1 MTATQQ
7 NRLLLLAIPL
17 TLIAYLLPWAV
28 NTAAGLTLSA
38 YDLAEWLSLHPTTH
52 PHRIPSFA
60 LRGQLLI
67 VALLITW
74 TTCKPLLTYSW
85 WLRLVALILLV
96 VAQLPP
102 PEFLAWTGDLN
113 QRQQAFLAVVS
124 LITGIIGLIGIL
136 QRFRY
141 YLLIPVLLIGIYL
154 NIYVLTQIIPRMQ
167 EFGLQPQLGIGGFLM
182 IGVYSVLLIG
192 MVQILRKANRVTI

>member
-7 NRLLLLAIPL
+7 NRLLILAIPL
-17 TLIAYLLPWAV
+17 TLVAYLSPWAV

-38 YDLAEWLSLHPTTH
+38 YDLAEWLSLHPATH
-52 PHRIPSFA
+52 PDRIPSLA
-60 LRGQLLI
+60 LRSQLLI
-67 VALLITW
+67 VTLLITW
-74 TTCKPLLTYSW
+74 STCKPVLTYSW
-85 WLRLVALILLV
+85 WFRLIALGILII
-96 VAQLPP
+96 AQLPP

-113 QRQQAFLAVVS
+113 QRQQAILAVLS
-124 LITGIIGLIGIL
+124 LIAGIIGLTGIL
-136 QRFRY
+136 QRFKY

-192 MVQILRKANRVTI
+192 IIQQMRNANRVTI